1 MIGSSNAA
9 TNARGHAAER
19 TAVTAAAAVAV
30 VGKVRAQQHRVDDL
44 DHRGREI
51 CRQVQRRVDSVCLG
65 DGRVDLRAALAAE
78 EHDALIKGRKT
89 LDLRVARAA
98 VERLQGDAVE
108 KVHVDGVVPAV
119 KVDGLD
125 VHKGVDQL
133 GAAAAQPL
141 RRTQNALR
149 RGRGV
154 KAQILNA
161 ILVAAG

>member
-9 TNARGHAAER
+9 RMPAGT
-19 TAVTAAAAVAV
+19 AAAVAV

-141 RRTQNALR
+141 RRAQNALR